1 MKLYF
6 RVLVTLYA
14 LAAMAVGIFLI
25 AMVFN
30 NYLLEYAN
38 NFMKRVFESNG
49 ETVIFFIIALVFVFV
64 NLGFLLSGFLTNKK
78 NREISNV
85 TEAGEIII
93 SLNTIETISINVS
106 RKFSGVREVKTNA
119 KLNGEFV
126 NISIKMI
133 VLSDINVP
141 ALSAEIQNKVKKTIE
156 ETVGIKV
163 GTVKII
169 VDNVQTAYKGRVE

>member
-6 RVLVTLYA
+6 RILVTLYA
-14 LAAMAVGIFLI
+14 LAAMAIGIFLI

-30 NYLLEYAN
+30 NYLLDYAN
-38 NFMKRVFESNG
+38 SFMKRVFESSG
-49 ETVIFFIIALVFVFV
+49 ETAIFFFVTLLFVFV
-64 NLGFLLSGFLTNKK
+64 NLGFLLSGFLTKR
-78 NREISNV
+78 NREISNI
-85 TEAGEIII
+85 TDAGEIII
-93 SLNTIETISINVS
+93 SLNTIETIAINVS

-133 VLSDINVP
+133 VLSDINIPV
-141 ALSAEIQNKVKKTIE
+141 LSAEIQSKVKKTIE

-163 GTVKII
+163 GRVKIL